1 MISWF
6 NLCRI
11 CRRRLQ
17 GCLDLVLEEQE
28 RFEVNL
34 GVEHDYPELDLC
46 LARLLPLNPIQE

>member
-1 MISWF
+1 MQD
-6 NLCRI
+6 LQEA
-11 CRRRLQ
+11 LQ

-46 LARLLPLNPIQE
+46 LARHLPLNPIQE